1 MAVVE
6 NAMDSLIGNGLYL
19 GALQAGIL
27 LAILACV
34 AAYWYVSEPDSEPL
48 NMVLVSVVL
57 AGLIAA

>member
-1 MAVVE
+1 
-6 NAMDSLIGNGLYL
+6 MDSLIGSGLYL

-48 NMVLVSVVL
+48 NMVLVSVLL
-57 AGLIAA
+57 AGLCAA